1 MIDLVEENIE
11 GLANHGGPVDVRP
24 VVFSL
29 QAPLLIRPH
38 QYVDWTIMPLRLS
51 GCLLVHV
58 SNCRY
63 SCSQVSTGLFQRPL
77 TMQSLYPKR
86 LASPMPCFRP
96 DVDYG
101 VSPKQLRM
109 ESMPE
114 APRADV
120 RREKTA
126 IARYRY
132 SRPVMLAV
140 SHALIG
146 TGTTVFDYG
155 CGRGEDLRYLQ
166 SVGIDA
172 KGWDP
177 HFSPATSIEPAD
189 LVNLGY
195 VLNVIEDPEERRKTL
210 QRAYELAKRVLMVA
224 VRVDRALEMAPHF
237 SDGVLTQIGSF
248 QKLYS
253 QGEFKEY
260 LQDVLN
266 RRPHM
271 AALGIA
277 YVFKDEELE
286 STYLA
291 SLVHRRIES
300 SSVQAV
306 EVFSQD
312 SVAQSYISLTATLGR
327 PPIPSEF
334 PDYPLLLDRYGSTA
348 RIDRLAQRHS
358 SPAAIEEARER
369 RREDILT
376 YAAMMLLQGLKP
388 VPFRSLPQELQS
400 DIRMLWP
407 SYADV
412 FPEAKKFLFGIGD
425 ASTVRCCCETSPV
438 GKKLPDAL
446 YVHCSAEE
454 QLPPVLR
461 LLLFAAR
468 QVVGDVDYN
477 IAKISSDGRSV
488 SFLSYADFEDN
499 PHPAL
504 QHSVRVYLPRAEY
517 TIRNYSSS
525 DNPPILHR
533 KELLVDS
540 LHPMYRVFR
549 ALSAEEGRLG
559 LLDNPNIGT
568 RFGWLTLLNE
578 NGLAIEDHHIHTLT
592 Q

>member
-1 MIDLVEENIE
+1 M
-11 GLANHGGPVDVRP
+11 
-24 VVFSL
+24 
-29 QAPLLIRPH
+29 APKMR
-38 QYVDWTIMPLRLS
+38 
-51 GCLLVHV
+51 
-58 SNCRY
+58 
-63 SCSQVSTGLFQRPL
+63 
-77 TMQSLYPKR
+77 TMQR
-86 LASPMPCFRP
+86 HATT
-96 DVDYG
+96 
-101 VSPKQLRM
+101 
-109 ESMPE
+109 
-114 APRADV
+114 DV

-126 IARYRY
+126 IMRYRY
-132 SRPVMLAV
+132 SRPVMLAL

-146 TGTTVFDYG
+146 PGTSVFDYG
-155 CGRGEDLRYLQ
+155 CGRGEDMRYLQ

-177 HFSPATSIEPAD
+177 HFSPDTAIESAD

-195 VLNVIEDPEERRKTL
+195 VLNVIEDPEERTKTL
-210 QRAYELAKRVLMVA
+210 QRAYDLAKRVLMVA
-224 VRVDRALEMAPHF
+224 VRVDRSLETAVQF

-260 LQDVLN
+260 LQHTFG

-277 YVFKDEELE
+277 YVFKDEALE

-291 SLVHRRIES
+291 SLVHRLIDS
-300 SSVQAV
+300 PTIQAV
-306 EVFSQD
+306 AEFSQD
-312 SVAQSYISLTATLGR
+312 PVAQNFIRLMSTLGR

-334 PDYPLLLDRYGSTA
+334 DEYSSLLDRFGSPA
-348 RIDRLAQRHS
+348 RIERLAERHA
-358 SPAAIEEARER
+358 SPAAVEEARQR
-369 RREDILT
+369 RRENILT

-425 ASTVRCCCETSPV
+425 ASTVRRCCETSYV

-454 QLPPVLR
+454 QLPAVLR

-468 QVVGDVDYN
+468 QVVGDVEYN
-477 IAKISSDGRSV
+477 VAKISSDGRSI
-488 SFLSYADFEDN
+488 SLLNYENFEDD

-504 QHSVRVYLPRAEY
+504 LYSVRVYLPRADY
-517 TIRNYSSS
+517 TIRNYSTSV
-525 DNPPILHR
+525 NPPILHR
-533 KELLVDS
+533 KELLVDT
-540 LHPMYRVFR
+540 LHPRYQVFR
-549 ALSAEEGRLG
+549 DLSEEEERLG
-559 LLDNPNIGT
+559 LLGSPNIGT
-568 RFGWLTLLNE
+568 RVGWSATLEESRLVIE
-578 NGLAIEDHHIHTLT
+578 GHSVIGATALASNPEEP
-592 Q
+592 QRSSEG